1 MSERKQKRE
10 PANSIEL
17 SREDLEFILEPAEIE
32 LGSGYVI
39 SLNYD
44 EEGIPIVDV
53 KTYGKVDSAKLMKD
67 IACLYPNA
75 HIRQLSQ
82 ESTVTVV
89 KKGKG
94 KSKARK
100 R

>member
-1 MSERKQKRE
+1 MSERKHKRE
-10 PANSIEL
+10 PASPIEL
-17 SREDLEFILEPAEIE
+17 SQEDLEFVLEPAKIEI
-32 LGSGYVI
+32 GSGYAI

-44 EEGIPIVDV
+44 EEGNPIVDV
-53 KTYGKVDSAKLMKD
+53 KTYGKVDSAKLMKE

>member
-1 MSERKQKRE
+1 MSERKHKRE
-10 PANSIEL
+10 PVSSMEL
-17 SREDLEFILEPAEIE
+17 SRENLEFVLEPAEIE

-44 EEGIPIVDV
+44 EEGTPIVDV

-67 IACLYPNA
+67 ITCLYPNA

-82 ESTVTVV
+82 EPTVTVV
-89 KKGKG
+89 KKGRC

-100 R
+100 K